1 MSKIGKAESFADKLK
16 LFVGYWRA
24 NPHRFAEE
32 VLGLRLKLFQ
42 KFILCAMNDNSKTV
56 MITCRGLG
64 KTFLTAIFCVIRCIL
79 YPGSIIVVA
88 SKTRKQ
94 SNEVIGKI
102 KNILMPNSPILQTEI
117 EDIQMNQYNS
127 TVSFRNSSQIVVCTA
142 SDNSRGLRCHILL
155 VDEFRMVDQNIYNTV
170 LKKFL
175 NVNRQPGYM
184 RKDDYVNYPTEENK
198 TILLSSA
205 YFADNWAYDE
215 TRTTSA
221 QMISGRFP
229 YFACALPYQL
239 AIKENLLTRERVLS
253 EMVDSSYNSI
263 TFMQEME
270 AMFSD
275 FADGNLYDHGDI
287 APCRKIKFAFFPS
300 SVSSLTSD
308 KRIKIPPKMHNEQRI
323 LSADIALMASS
334 KGKNNDATSIFI
346 NQLLLNDGG
355 RSTNKIVY
363 GENNEGLRVEEQAL
377 RIRKLF
383 YEFDCDALV
392 IDARGIGVGVLDLLM
407 SDIYDTDTGVVYGAL
422 SSVNPDIAERC
433 NVKNAPKVIYPILAT
448 AEFNSRSAL
457 GLRES
462 FKQGSIQLLINE
474 DDFDEYF
481 TDIVGYNKLSVED
494 KLKFRLPYINT
505 SLLINELVSL
515 QYEDHNGVVRV
526 KEKSGMRKDRFSSLS
541 YSIEIGKQLEK
552 EYAAKRSK
560 NSIQDIVFQFR
571 QPVTG
576 KRH

>member
-1 MSKIGKAESFADKLK
+1 MTKSERFFNQLK
-16 LFVGYWRA
+16 LWVQYWRN
-24 NPHRFAEE
+24 NPHRFCED
-32 VLGLRLKLFQ
+32 VLNIRLKLFQ
-42 KFILCAMNDNSKTV
+42 KIVLCAMNDNSKTV

-79 YPGSIIVVA
+79 FPGSIVVVA

-94 SNEVIGKI
+94 SNELIGKI
-102 KNILMPNSPILQTEI
+102 KNILMPNSPILQSEI
-117 EDIQMNQYNS
+117 SDIQMNQYSS
-127 TVSFRNSSQIVVCTA
+127 TVTFRNSSNIVVCTA
-142 SDNSRGLRCHILL
+142 SDNSRGLRCHVLL
-155 VDEFRMVDQNIYNTV
+155 VDEFRMVDQGIYNTV

-175 NVNRQPGYM
+175 NVNRQPGFM
-184 RKDDYVNYPTEENK
+184 RKDEYANYPTEENK

-205 YFADNWAYDE
+205 YFADNWSYGE
-215 TRTTSA
+215 MRTTSA
-221 QMISGRFP
+221 QMISGKYP

-239 AIKENLLTRERVLS
+239 AIRENLLTRERVIS
-253 EMVDSSYNSI
+253 EMADSSYNAI
-263 TFMQEME
+263 TFSQEME
-270 AMFSD
+270 ALFSD

-287 APCRKIKFAFFPS
+287 APCRRIKYAFYPPR
-300 SVSSLTSD
+300 VSALVSD

-334 KGKNNDATSIFI
+334 KGKNNDATSIFV
-346 NQLLLNDGG
+346 NQLLLNDNG

-363 GENNEGLRVEEQAL
+363 GENNEGFRVEEQAL
-377 RIRKLF
+377 RIRQLF
-383 YEFDCDALV
+383 YEFEADALV

-407 SDIYDTDTGVVYGAL
+407 ADIYDPDTGIVYGAL

-462 FKQGSIQLLINE
+462 FKQGAIQLLVNE
-474 DDFDEYF
+474 DDFDELF
-481 TDIVGYNKLSVED
+481 TDVAGYNKLSAED
-494 KLKFRLPYINT
+494 KMRLKLPYINT
-505 SLLINELVSL
+505 TLLINELVSL

-552 EYAAKRSK
+552 EYISK
-560 NSIQDIVFQFR
+560 KNKSSMQDLIFQFR
-571 QPVTG
+571 RPIIG
-576 KRH
+576 ARN

>member
-1 MSKIGKAESFADKLK
+1 
-16 LFVGYWRA
+16 
-24 NPHRFAEE
+24 
-32 VLGLRLKLFQ
+32 
-42 KFILCAMNDNSKTV
+42 
-56 MITCRGLG
+56 
-64 KTFLTAIFCVIRCIL
+64 
-79 YPGSIIVVA
+79 
-88 SKTRKQ
+88 
-94 SNEVIGKI
+94 
-102 KNILMPNSPILQTEI
+102 
-117 EDIQMNQYNS
+117 
-127 TVSFRNSSQIVVCTA
+127 
-142 SDNSRGLRCHILL
+142 
-155 VDEFRMVDQNIYNTV
+155 
-170 LKKFL
+170 
-175 NVNRQPGYM
+175 
-184 RKDDYVNYPTEENK
+184 
-198 TILLSSA
+198 
-205 YFADNWAYDE
+205 
-215 TRTTSA
+215 
-221 QMISGRFP
+221 
-229 YFACALPYQL
+229 
-239 AIKENLLTRERVLS
+239 
-253 EMVDSSYNSI
+253 
-263 TFMQEME
+263 
-270 AMFSD
+270 
-275 FADGNLYDHGDI
+275 
-287 APCRKIKFAFFPS
+287 
-300 SVSSLTSD
+300 
-308 KRIKIPPKMHNEQRI
+308 MHNEQRI

-571 QPVTG
+571 QPITG
-576 KRH
+576 KRY

>member
-1 MSKIGKAESFADKLK
+1 MSKTEKFAARIKMWTQ
-16 LFVGYWRA
+16 YWRS
-24 NPHRFAEE
+24 NPHRACEDLLN
-32 VLGLRLKLFQ
+32 VRLKLFQ
-42 KFILCAMNDNSKTV
+42 KIVLCAMNDNSKTI

-64 KTFLTAIFCVIRCIL
+64 KTFLTAIFCALRCIL
-79 YPGSIIVVA
+79 YPGSIVVVA

-102 KNILMPNSPILQTEI
+102 KNILMPNSPILRTEI

-175 NVNRQPGYM
+175 NVNRQPGFM
-184 RKDDYVNYPTEENK
+184 RKDEYINYPTEENK

-239 AIKENLLTRERVLS
+239 AIKENLLTRDRVLS
-253 EMVDSSYNSI
+253 EMVDASYSSI
-263 TFMQEME
+263 TFSQEME
-270 AMFSD
+270 ALFSD

-287 APCRKIKFAFFPS
+287 APCRKIKYAFYPPAIS
-300 SVSSLTSD
+300 ALVSD

-334 KGKNNDATSIFI
+334 KGKNNDATSIFV
-346 NQLLLNDGG
+346 NQLLLNDNG

-377 RIRKLF
+377 RIRQLF
-383 YEFDCDALV
+383 YEYDCDALV
-392 IDARGIGVGVLDLLM
+392 IDARGVGIGVLDLLM
-407 SDIYDTDTGVVYGAL
+407 ADIYDPDTGIVYGAL

-433 NVKNAPKVIYPILAT
+433 SVKNAPKVIYPVLAT

-462 FKQGSIQLLINE
+462 FKQGAIQLLVSE
-474 DDFDEYF
+474 DDFDEIA
-481 TDIVGYNKLSVED
+481 TDIVGYGKLSLED
-494 KLKFRLPYINT
+494 KIKFKLPYMNT
-505 SLLINELVSL
+505 TLLINELVSL

-541 YSIEIGKQLEK
+541 YSVEIGKQLEK
-552 EYAAKRSK
+552 EYLSK
-560 NSIQDIVFQFR
+560 KTRNTIQDLVFQFR
-571 QPVTG
+571 QPVIG
-576 KRH
+576 KRR

>member
-1 MSKIGKAESFADKLK
+1 MSKTEKFAAKIK
-16 LFVGYWRA
+16 VWTQYWRS
-24 NPHRFAEE
+24 NPHRACEDLLN
-32 VLGLRLKLFQ
+32 VRLKLFQ
-42 KFILCAMNDNSKTV
+42 KIVLCAMNDNSKTV

-64 KTFLTAIFCVIRCIL
+64 KTFLTAIFCTLRCIL
-79 YPGSIIVVA
+79 YPGSIVVVA

-102 KNILMPNSPILQTEI
+102 KNILMPNSPILRTEI

-175 NVNRQPGYM
+175 NVNRQPGFM
-184 RKDDYVNYPTEENK
+184 RKDEYLNYPTEENK

-239 AIKENLLTRERVLS
+239 AIKENLLTRDRVLS
-253 EMVDSSYNSI
+253 EMVDASYSSI
-263 TFMQEME
+263 TFSQEME

-287 APCRKIKFAFFPS
+287 APCRKIKYAFYPPATS
-300 SVSSLTSD
+300 ALVSD

-334 KGKNNDATSIFI
+334 KGKNNDATSIFV
-346 NQLLLNDGG
+346 NQLLLNDNG

-377 RIRKLF
+377 RIRQLF
-383 YEFDCDALV
+383 YEYDCDALV
-392 IDARGIGVGVLDLLM
+392 IDARGVGIGVLDLLM
-407 SDIYDTDTGVVYGAL
+407 ADIYDPDTGIVYGAL

-433 NVKNAPKVIYPILAT
+433 SVKNAPKVIYPVLAT

-462 FKQGSIQLLINE
+462 FKQGAIQLLVSE
-474 DDFDEYF
+474 DDFDEIA
-481 TDIVGYNKLSVED
+481 TDIVGYGKLSLED
-494 KLKFRLPYINT
+494 KIKFKLPYMNT
-505 SLLINELVSL
+505 TLLINELVSL

-541 YSIEIGKQLEK
+541 YSVEIGKQLEK
-552 EYAAKRSK
+552 EYLSK
-560 NSIQDIVFQFR
+560 KTRNTIQDLVFQFR
-571 QPVTG
+571 QPVIG
-576 KRH
+576 KRR